1 MILKNNNELLH
12 GSANKCIEMALRVGT
27 IYSDFWDAP
36 FTCLKGLGLMFLLVG
51 MNHTFANKLI
61 LKDQETFV

>member
-1 MILKNNNELLH
+1 
-12 GSANKCIEMALRVGT
+12 MALRVGT